1 MNTMYHEHVKAA
13 KMTVLR
19 FCYKLM

>member
-1 MNTMYHEHVKAA
+1 MNTIYHEHVKAA
-13 KMTVLR
+13 EMTVLR